1 MSTRAR
7 LARTAIST
15 MTWLAMIVCV
25 VCTGLAM
32 PARADI
38 VQFETPTPITS
49 SDLERLASAAG
60 LGPQERIQLDAAF
73 DAYVEGWQRL
83 RTGTLRPLRLDVAAL
98 LAERLAAQPNWEA
111 IQSMPPEQQEEAY
124 RVAGEQASTVAEAT
138 AARAVTLR
146 DRANAAYR
154 SMGQLEEPVF
164 AALRQGDRTEEQREA
179 VSLEAARRARRL
191 AGYRIRSVTGNGLG
205 VTTPLPGVQRPGED
219 PVPPEA
225 VRALGAFVREAA
237 PSIEAI
243 AEAVVSEGPQ
253 GENARALRAAFATQQ
268 LDAIEKVTALLPEED
283 RAAWRRRAR
292 GRLLFGSAFIMP
304 APTSESLLTM
314 MGDRANA
321 PARTRMDGWFQQ
333 RERLENA
340 LLTAGDETGDARRAI
355 VELDQAARAELAEMT
370 RTPGL
375 ADGTTNFSGLM
386 ELVDPTNPEDA
397 SDLFN
402 QPGYMAS
409 MGQDLMGDPDDEP
422 AESRDP
428 MAAQR
433 RMLEVPAI
441 DRRTIDAIR
450 DRLGIAA
457 EQRAVWEALVDD
469 LIDDCQAIA
478 ATHQVDPTGMQDPRA
493 GIEALRKLRDH
504 RAALAARETQWFD
517 DLQTGIAGLDPKA
530 VSDERSR
537 RDLQRLQRT
546 SGWILLS
553 LKMTGNNRWM
563 DVDLDSMTESLTPQ
577 ERALIAGPLAAWRA
591 QKTREIGDLVNA
603 SDEMMNRLGKFW
615 ENAKIDDLRMEDMM
629 RIQGE
634 WMERCRT
641 ICRRAEAAQTGDIA
655 TMAAALPE
663 AAGRRLQRAARRMLY
678 PEVHRPQERIDRMV
692 ETAITLPDLSP
703 EQLTAL
709 GEQADAYRL
718 ASDAIAERMI
728 AALETAD
735 AARADMMQS
744 MQTMQEAGGQQ
755 AMMARAA
762 AMQTTQLASSD
773 LAFDRA
779 ELDARTRRRFKALL
793 TPEQAVAAG
802 LD

>member
-1 MSTRAR
+1 
-7 LARTAIST
+7 
-15 MTWLAMIVCV
+15 
-25 VCTGLAM
+25 
-32 PARADI
+32 
-38 VQFETPTPITS
+38 
-49 SDLERLASAAG
+49 
-60 LGPQERIQLDAAF
+60 
-73 DAYVEGWQRL
+73 
-83 RTGTLRPLRLDVAAL
+83 
-98 LAERLAAQPNWEA
+98 
-111 IQSMPPEQQEEAY
+111 
-124 RVAGEQASTVAEAT
+124 
-138 AARAVTLR
+138 
-146 DRANAAYR
+146 
-154 SMGQLEEPVF
+154 
-164 AALRQGDRTEEQREA
+164 
-179 VSLEAARRARRL
+179 
-191 AGYRIRSVTGNGLG
+191 
-205 VTTPLPGVQRPGED
+205 
-219 PVPPEA
+219 
-225 VRALGAFVREAA
+225 
-237 PSIEAI
+237 
-243 AEAVVSEGPQ
+243 
-253 GENARALRAAFATQQ
+253 
-268 LDAIEKVTALLPEED
+268 
-283 RAAWRRRAR
+283 
-292 GRLLFGSAFIMP
+292 
-304 APTSESLLTM
+304 
-314 MGDRANA
+314 
-321 PARTRMDGWFQQ
+321 
-333 RERLENA
+333 
-340 LLTAGDETGDARRAI
+340 
-355 VELDQAARAELAEMT
+355 
-370 RTPGL
+370 
-375 ADGTTNFSGLM
+375 
-386 ELVDPTNPEDA
+386 
-397 SDLFN
+397 
-402 QPGYMAS
+402 
-409 MGQDLMGDPDDEP
+409 
-422 AESRDP
+422 
-428 MAAQR
+428 
-433 RMLEVPAI
+433 
-441 DRRTIDAIR
+441 
-450 DRLGIAA
+450 
-457 EQRAVWEALVDD
+457 
-469 LIDDCQAIA
+469 DDCQAIA

-493 GIEALRKLRDH
+493 GIEALRTLRDH